1 MPRERTLFVCREC
14 GYESAKWMGQCPS
27 CKQWNTLEEV
37 ETPKISKSRSG
48 KTVVRKIDEGRILPL
63 KEIRNSS
70 TYRIDTKIEELNRV
84 LGGGIVPGS
93 VVLAGGE
100 PGIGKST
107 LFLQMADNIAKEEDV
122 LYISGEESAEQ
133 VAMRFER
140 LGLTSDLRFM
150 AENQL
155 EDILSAAETVR
166 PKVMI
171 VDSIQTI
178 FDSDIE
184 SAAGSVSQVRECAAR
199 LARYAKSS
207 EVAVIIIGHVTK
219 EGNIAG
225 PRILEHLVDTV
236 LYFEGENQ
244 SAFRILRAFK
254 NRFGSTNEIGVFDMK
269 GTGMEEV
276 TNPSQ
281 ILLSTR
287 QKDMPGSC
295 IYCAVEGT
303 RPVLLEVEALVSE
316 SSFGT
321 PRRMTSGVDYNR
333 VNLIVAVLEK
343 RIGLKL
349 YNQDIYVNI
358 GGGMRIWDSALDL
371 AIAASIVSSFRNKP
385 LRQGIVLAGEIGLTG
400 EVRHVSQIEK
410 RIAEA
415 ARMGMEA
422 IILPKSNYS
431 AGIKDIEQIP
441 IKTLHDALG
450 NIF

>member
-244 SAFRILRAFK
+244 SAFRILRAVK

-269 GTGMEEV
+269 ATGMEEV
-276 TNPSQ
+276 PNPSQ

-321 PRRMTSGVDYNR
+321 PRRMPSGVDYNR